1 MSVYVKTNSGAGAL
15 STVLDI
21 VSLQATNKYNKRV
34 KKYTDGRFEAFGITT
49 IIDLEFN
56 KQIGSTN
63 IYYAPYVSL
72 YIGINGLKS
81 VLSVIHTCRNSGVA
95 WTGNASCG
103 TNGVMTGTI
112 LQYGNT
118 SRLTDLSYFVTGYY
132 K

>member
-1 MSVYVKTNSGAGAL
+1 MSVFVKTNSGAEAL
-15 STVLDI
+15 SNVLDI
-21 VSLQATNKYNKRV
+21 VSLQATNKYNKCV
-34 KKYTDGRFEAFGITT
+34 KKYTDGRFEAFGMTT

-63 IYYAPYVSL
+63 IYYAPYISL
-72 YIGINGLKS
+72 YIGIKDLKS
-81 VLSVIHTCRNSGVA
+81 VLSVIHTCRNSGVV

-103 TNGVMTGTI
+103 TNGVITGTI

-118 SRLTDLSYFVTGYY
+118 SRSTDLSYFVTGYY